1 MYKILVPG
9 KSLEYVQVCDHCDCK
24 FSFEM
29 SDIIASKTV
38 VCPHCGEEMFF
49 ENRLLNENEE
59 VYSYYQ
65 LHSNQAHPYNNKIFP
80 NADDAFS
87 AIPKL
92 NGNYSDGSVHI
103 IHKISFHSVN
113 GGKQLEMKK
122 VEVRRICGY
131 SYEEGNR

>member
-9 KSLEYVQVCDHCDCK
+9 KSLEYVQVCGNCGCK

-29 SDIIASKTV
+29 IDIITSKTV
-38 VCPHCGEEMFF
+38 VCPHCGEELFF
-49 ENRLLNENEE
+49 ENRLLNDNEE

-65 LHSNQAHPYNNKIFP
+65 LHSNQAHPYNNKIFI
-80 NADDAFS
+80 NEDDAFS

-92 NGNYSDGSVHI
+92 NGNYLEDSVHI
-103 IHKISFHSVN
+103 IHKISFYSVN

-122 VEVRRICGY
+122 TEVRRVYGR